1 MSHEHT
7 SAEFFVTPSIDVEDV
22 FKFKRIQVSEV
33 ISLLSNLDIK
43 KSTGPDGISALFLQ
57 QVAEEV
63 ATPLTFLYNKSLES
77 GLVPMAWKKSNVTP
91 VHKGGKTDDPGNYRP
106 ISVVPIVAK
115 VFEKMIASQLNIFLE
130 HHHLLH
136 TLQGAYRHG
145 RSADQILMYA
155 VDTIVQAVDAGDC
168 VCAAFLDLRKEFDSL
183 DHCILLGR
191 LPKLGVT
198 GVELRWLTDY
208 LSGRM
213 QRVKQNDR
221 YSDWGLVLGGIP
233 QGSALGPLLFLIY
246 VNEMPS
252 QVRHGCLLQFADDT
266 CLICAGNSPG
276 VVARLLQDDLSV
288 LSNWVALSKM
298 KLNFNKSNV
307 MWFNVKRLATSPPPI
322 LLNSVPLSSV
332 QKQKYLG
339 VTFDTNLN
347 WSSHV
352 AGVCRSMS
360 YYLHLINC
368 HVKSLPSDIIKML
381 VESLVFSR
389 YTYALSVWGPAIHQD
404 SLSRISR
411 LQNRAVRMTCNLR
424 KYDRI
429 SHHRG
434 NLRWLSISSFIRYR
448 SMLTM
453 FDNYY
458 LEKGVAL
465 EPPILFGV
473 QHSYRTRRPK
483 YFAAIPRCR
492 LSFTKRFFRCQ
503 AIHWW
508 NALPSAFFHDITT
521 FSSNLFRHLLD
532 FT

>member
-1 MSHEHT
+1 MSHEHN

-63 ATPLTFLYNKSLES
+63 VTPLTFLYNKSLES
-77 GLVPMAWKKSNVTP
+77 GPVPMAWKKSNVTP
-91 VHKGGKTDDPGNYRP
+91 VHKGGKSDDPGNYRP
-106 ISVVPIVAK
+106 VSVMPIVAK

-136 TLQGAYRHG
+136 NLQGAYRHG

-168 VCAAFLDLRKEFDSL
+168 VCAAFLDLRKAFDSL
-183 DHCILLGR
+183 GHCILLGH
-191 LPKLGVT
+191 LQKLGVT
-198 GVELRWLTDY
+198 NVELRWFTDY
-208 LSGRM
+208 LSDRM

-298 KLNFNKSNV
+298 KLNLNKSNV
-307 MWFNVKRLATSPPPI
+307 MWFNVMRLATSPPPI
-322 LLNSVPLSSV
+322 LLQFCS
-332 QKQKYLG
+332 
-339 VTFDTNLN
+339 
-347 WSSHV
+347 
-352 AGVCRSMS
+352 
-360 YYLHLINC
+360 
-368 HVKSLPSDIIKML
+368 IIICA
-381 VESLVFSR
+381 E
-389 YTYALSVWGPAIHQD
+389 AEI
-404 SLSRISR
+404 
-411 LQNRAVRMTCNLR
+411 
-424 KYDRI
+424 
-429 SHHRG
+429 
-434 NLRWLSISSFIRYR
+434 
-448 SMLTM
+448 
-453 FDNYY
+453 
-458 LEKGVAL
+458 
-465 EPPILFGV
+465 
-473 QHSYRTRRPK
+473 
-483 YFAAIPRCR
+483 
-492 LSFTKRFFRCQ
+492 FRC
-503 AIHWW
+503 
-508 NALPSAFFHDITT
+508 NF
-521 FSSNLFRHLLD
+521 
-532 FT
+532 

>member
-1 MSHEHT
+1 MRLR
-7 SAEFFVTPSIDVEDV
+7 SATPYAPPSIDVEDV
-22 FKFKRIQVSEV
+22 FKFKRVQVSEV

-106 ISVVPIVAK
+106 ISVVPVVAK

-145 RSADQILMYA
+145 RSADQILIYA
-155 VDTIVQAVDAGDC
+155 VDTVDAGDC
-168 VCAAFLDLRKEFDSL
+168 VCAAFLDLRKAFDSL

-191 LPKLGVT
+191 LQKLEVT
-198 GVELRWLTDY
+198 GVELRWFTDY
-208 LSGRM
+208 LSGLM

-276 VVARLLQDDLSV
+276 DVARLLQDDLSV
-288 LSNWVALSKM
+288 SSNWVALSKM

-360 YYLHLINC
+360 YYLH
-368 HVKSLPSDIIKML
+368 
-381 VESLVFSR
+381 
-389 YTYALSVWGPAIHQD
+389 
-404 SLSRISR
+404 
-411 LQNRAVRMTCNLR
+411 
-424 KYDRI
+424 
-429 SHHRG
+429 
-434 NLRWLSISSFIRYR
+434 
-448 SMLTM
+448 
-453 FDNYY
+453 
-458 LEKGVAL
+458 
-465 EPPILFGV
+465 
-473 QHSYRTRRPK
+473 
-483 YFAAIPRCR
+483 
-492 LSFTKRFFRCQ
+492 
-503 AIHWW
+503 
-508 NALPSAFFHDITT
+508 
-521 FSSNLFRHLLD
+521 
-532 FT
+532 

>member
-1 MSHEHT
+1 
-7 SAEFFVTPSIDVEDV
+7 
-22 FKFKRIQVSEV
+22 
-33 ISLLSNLDIK
+33 
-43 KSTGPDGISALFLQ
+43 
-57 QVAEEV
+57 
-63 ATPLTFLYNKSLES
+63 
-77 GLVPMAWKKSNVTP
+77 
-91 VHKGGKTDDPGNYRP
+91 
-106 ISVVPIVAK
+106 
-115 VFEKMIASQLNIFLE
+115 MIASQLNIFLE

-155 VDTIVQAVDAGDC
+155 VDTIVQAGDAGDC
-168 VCAAFLDLRKEFDSL
+168 VCAAFLDLRKAFDSL

-191 LPKLGVT
+191 LQKPGVT
-198 GVELRWLTDY
+198 GVELRWFTDY

-221 YSDWGLVLGGIP
+221 YSDWGLVLGGIS

-252 QVRHGCLLQFADDT
+252 QMR
-266 CLICAGNSPG
+266 
-276 VVARLLQDDLSV
+276 
-288 LSNWVALSKM
+288 K
-298 KLNFNKSNV
+298 K
-307 MWFNVKRLATSPPPI
+307 
-322 LLNSVPLSSV
+322 
-332 QKQKYLG
+332 
-339 VTFDTNLN
+339 
-347 WSSHV
+347 
-352 AGVCRSMS
+352 
-360 YYLHLINC
+360 INC

-389 YTYALSVWGPAIHQD
+389 YTYALSVRGPAIHQD
-404 SLSRISR
+404 SLSRILR
-411 LQNRAVRMTCNLR
+411 LQNRAVHMTCNLR

-458 LEKGVAL
+458 LEKGAAL
-465 EPPILFGV
+465 ESPILFGV
-473 QHSYRTRRPK
+473 QHSYRTIPARCPK
-483 YFAAIPRCR
+483 YFAAIPCCR

-508 NALPSAFFHDITT
+508 NALPLAFFHDITT